1 MSETGKLQKAIQATI
16 AAGYQLNSEAFEFLN
31 AIAVT
36 ADPTMVMER
45 ALHRIEE
52 LNEKPLF
59 IDRIFL
65 EEIIG
70 KPETPEETKEQ
81 PKPAETSIEE
91 KTETPTPEGAT
102 LFQPYAK
109 NVEADLNVIEDSTNK
124 LTSNGTIEDYLQYFQ
139 DRFKR
144 LEHLLRQRID
154 VKAATPIIEALK
166 SQAKAK
172 IKIVCM
178 ITEKREAKQNIIL
191 TVEDLQASATILV
204 THKSSEDL
212 HRKAQMLLPDQ
223 VVCLA
228 VVKTRSNLFL
238 AEDIIFPEVG
248 QKPQHRASEPVYAV
262 LTSDIHVGSKKF
274 CKEAF
279 KRFILWLQG
288 KYGDDGMREIA
299 GHVKYVLIAGDV
311 VDGVGVYPGQ
321 SKELDIRDIFTQY
334 KALASYIRRIPE
346 YIEVLISPGDHDAS
360 PKALPQ
366 PAISQNYAGE
376 LFDSKRVHLLPDPCT
391 VSIHGVE
398 VLIYHGRSLIDVASS
413 VPGIGLNQACKAM
426 KVLIQSR
433 HLAPT
438 YGQRTLIVPMQRDC
452 LVIDRVPDILHT
464 GHLHLLKN
472 EMYRGVLMVNSGCWQ
487 TQTEYQEKAGI
498 TPMPNIVPVVNL
510 QTMQVNLLNFGT

>member
-1 MSETGKLQKAIQATI
+1 MSDTGKLQKAIQATI

-31 AIAVT
+31 EIAAT
-36 ADPTMVMER
+36 ADPTMIMER
-45 ALHRIEE
+45 ALQRMEE

-65 EEIIG
+65 EETLG
-70 KPETPEETKEQ
+70 KIETPEEKKDQ
-81 PKPAETSIEE
+81 PQTAETNTEE
-91 KTETPTPEGAT
+91 KTENPTPEGAL

-109 NVEADLNVIEDSTNK
+109 NVEADLHIIEEP
-124 LTSNGTIEDYLQYFQ
+124 TSKFSSNCTIEDYLQYFQ

-172 IKIVCM
+172 LKIVCM

-191 TVEDLQASATILV
+191 TVEDLQSSATVLI

-223 VVCLA
+223 VVCLS
-228 VVKTRSNLFL
+228 VVKTRSRLFL

-248 QKPQHRASEPVYAV
+248 QKNQHRASEPVYAV

-274 CKEAF
+274 CKDAF
-279 KRFILWLQG
+279 KNFILWLQG
-288 KYGDDGMREIA
+288 KYGNDKMREIA
-299 GHVKYVLIAGDV
+299 GHVKYVLMAGDV

-321 SKELDIRDIFTQY
+321 SKELDIKDIFTQY
-334 KALASYIRRIPE
+334 RALASYIRRIPE
-346 YIEVLISPGDHDAS
+346 YIEVLIIPGDHDAA

-366 PAISQNYAGE
+366 PCISQKYAGE

-398 VLIYHGRSLIDVASS
+398 VVMYHGRSLIDVASS

-426 KVLIQSR
+426 KVLMQSR

-438 YGQRTLIVPMQRDC
+438 YGQRTLIVPMERDC
-452 LVIDRVPDILHT
+452 LVIDRAPDILHT

-472 EMYRGVLMVNSGCWQ
+472 EVYRGVLMVNSGCWQ
-487 TQTEYQEKAGI
+487 TQTEYQEKGGI
-498 TPMPNIVPVVNL
+498 IPVANIVPVVNL
-510 QTMQVNLLNFGT
+510 QTMQVNLLNFGD